1 MSAPG
6 ADALA
11 DARVRVAHLRQ
22 VRRLDDAERA
32 ARDALASWP
41 TDAGLLC
48 ELAAVLLAEERY
60 AEALPAADA
69 AVAAD
74 PEDERGHRLR
84 GLLLSM
90 LDRHAEALSAAWT
103 AVSIAP
109 HEPVAG
115 IAYTR
120 VLQRAGRLHD
130 AARAAGR
137 VVTLA
142 PSSPDAHFLL
152 ADVAGDLGDVATA
165 RRAYEETLRLD
176 PEHAAARHDLAVL
189 DARAR
194 RPGRALRGL
203 IDAGR
208 LAPAMTQV
216 RSTVVAV
223 LWQLSG
229 RMRLWLVV
237 ATIAVLATA
246 DNPLAARIV
255 GGVVLLLT
263 AALGWW
269 SLRELPRGSWPVLV
283 ATLRTDRPL
292 TLVYAVLAVCLLV
305 LVAVV
310 ATGLGAL
317 AVLVWFALI
326 ALGVLTVLVGL
337 VRRRRQRTS
346 GRRPVSAACGAPGR
360 RRR

>member
-1 MSAPG
+1 VSAPRPDTDGLAG
-6 ADALA
+6 AR
-11 DARVRVAHLRQ
+11 ARIAHLRQ

-32 ARDALASWP
+32 AREALSSWP
-41 TDAGLLC
+41 GDAGLLC
-48 ELAAVLLAEERY
+48 ELAAVLLAQQRY
-60 AEALPAADA
+60 TDALPAADA

-74 PEDERGHRLR
+74 PADERGHRLR

-90 LDRHAEALSAAWT
+90 LGRHAEALAAAWT

-109 HEPVAG
+109 QEPVAG
-115 IAYTR
+115 VAYTR
-120 VLQRAGRLHD
+120 VLQRAGRLRD
-130 AARAAGR
+130 AAQAAGH

-142 PSSPDAHFLL
+142 PSSAEAHFLL

-229 RMRLWLVV
+229 RLRLWLVV
-237 ATIAVLATA
+237 ATIAVLVTA
-246 DNPLAARIV
+246 DDRLAARIV

-263 AALGWW
+263 VALGWW
-269 SLRELPRGSWPVLV
+269 SLRDLPRGSWPVLA

-292 TLVYAVLAVCLLV
+292 TLVYAVLAVCVLV

-317 AVLVWFALI
+317 AILVWFALV
-326 ALGVLTVLVGL
+326 ALGLLTLVVGL
-337 VRRRRQRTS
+337 VRRRRQRVAE
-346 GRRPVSAACGAPGR
+346 R
-360 RRR
+360 